1 VPDRAEALPANRV
14 LLGCA
19 AGTSSVAG
27 TNRSELELTEILR
40 RILTERGRLN
50 VPVSQIEDDA
60 DLYLAGLTSQS
71 SAAVMLALEDTFE
84 LEFPE
89 RMMRREVFES
99 IAAMRGAV
107 TEILGEAVAASPS

>member
-1 VPDRAEALPANRV
+1 M
-14 LLGCA
+14 
-19 AGTSSVAG
+19 AG

-40 RILTERGRLN
+40 RILAERGRLS
-50 VPVSQIEDDA
+50 VPVSDVTDDA
-60 DLYLAGLTSQS
+60 DLYLAGMTSQS

-84 LEFPE
+84 FEFPE

-107 TEILGEAVAASPS
+107 TELLGEVDAVSQP